1 MKIAS
6 LFLSL
11 LVLAAPLRA
20 QPLPGDSVYH
30 LQAGT
35 QAADGQPVAWSSL
48 RGQPRVVSMFYTNCH
63 LMCPLIIENAKS
75 LQKQLT
81 SAERKRLGVVMVS
94 LDPAR
99 DTPSAMQ
106 DVAQRFTVLGPP
118 GSGLVA
124 KMLNQLMV
132 GCLHATVAELT
143 AAAEAAGIEAD
154 RVPEALAGG
163 HADGVLFQQIYP
175 RMRARDFAPR
185 GYARQ
190 LLKDLDMVL
199 AWTKELQVPTPMTAQ
214 AQTLYRMLARQGHQ
228 ELDTSALL
236 KLYEPPAAPGH

>member
-11 LVLAAPLRA
+11 LVLAAPLHA

-30 LQAGT
+30 LQAST

-106 DVAQRFTVLGPP
+106 DVAQR
-118 GSGLVA
+118 
-124 KMLNQLMV
+124 
-132 GCLHATVAELT
+132 H
-143 AAAEAAGIEAD
+143 
-154 RVPEALAGG
+154 RVPDGWQFLTP
-163 HADGVLFQQIYP
+163 ADNDVRAIASVLDVRYRVREDGSINHTSVLVLLDAEG
-175 RMRARDFAPR
+175 RVRARSEVQGVAADPEMVAAI
-185 GYARQ
+185 GAV
-190 LLKDLDMVL
+190 LDG
-199 AWTKELQVPTPMTAQ
+199 
-214 AQTLYRMLARQGHQ
+214 R
-228 ELDTSALL
+228 
-236 KLYEPPAAPGH
+236 